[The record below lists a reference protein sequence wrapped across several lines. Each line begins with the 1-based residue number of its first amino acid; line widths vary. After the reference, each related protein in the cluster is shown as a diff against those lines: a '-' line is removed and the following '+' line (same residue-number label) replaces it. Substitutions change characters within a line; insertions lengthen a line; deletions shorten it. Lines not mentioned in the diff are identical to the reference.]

1 MKIKHFKWICIVAF
15 ILFCAQAVR
24 ADGRVLLMVPH
35 EEQMIKVG
43 LDFAER
49 HPSLLISYRLGAQNT
64 AALKGWTGTEWVY
77 VSVANFQS
85 GNFFREGPDEAI
97 IIQANQPFPEG
108 LIPSAS
114 WCDDVFKIN
123 SNKLR
128 PVIHLVGQ
136 ALHFRY
142 DDWKWFSKRYDM
154 SIAKLNPTESGI
166 YWYNRRLGD
175 VFKGKRKSGH
185 EDLLLW
191 EVVRLS
197 EVEVVESMAIEE
209 AALPTLISDEGDEI
223 DAPLVNEEEIP
234 EDSVNPLELDQPLA
248 EIVSPKSET

>member
-1 MKIKHFKWICIVAF
+1 MRIKNFKWICIVAF
-15 ILFCAQAVR
+15 ILLSVQTAH

-77 VSVANFQS
+77 VSVANFQA

-97 IIQANQPFPEG
+97 IIQSYQPFPEG
-108 LIPSAS
+108 LIPCAS
-114 WCDDVFKIN
+114 WCDNVFKIN
-123 SNKLR
+123 SNELR

-154 SIAKLNPTESGI
+154 SIDELNPTESGI

-185 EDLLLW
+185 KDLLLW
-191 EVVRLS
+191 EAVRLS
-197 EVEVVESMAIEE
+197 EVEIVESMASEE
-209 AALPTLISDEGDEI
+209 VALPTLISDEEEER
-223 DAPLVNEEEIP
+223 DAPVVNEEEIP
-234 EDSVNPLELDQPLA
+234 EEALNPLELDQPLA
-248 EIVSPKSET
+248 EIVSPNSEV

>member
-1 MKIKHFKWICIVAF
+1 MRMKHFKWICIVVY
-15 ILFCAQAVR
+15 ILQTAQAVH

-35 EEQMIKVG
+35 EEQMIEVG
-43 LDFAER
+43 LDFAEM
-49 HPSLLISYRLGAQNT
+49 HPSLLISYRLGEQNT

-85 GNFFREGPDEAI
+85 GNFFREGPDKAI
-97 IIQANQPFPEG
+97 IIQSNQPFPEG
-108 LIPSAS
+108 LIPCAS
-114 WCDDVFKIN
+114 WCDEVFKIN

-154 SIAKLNPTESGI
+154 PIAMLNPTESGI

-175 VFKGKRKSGH
+175 VFKGRRKSGH

-191 EVVRLS
+191 EAVRLS
-197 EVEVVESMAIEE
+197 ELEVVESMASEE
-209 AALPTLISDEGDEI
+209 VALPTLISEEGGEI
-223 DAPLVNEEEIP
+223 EAPVVNEESIP
-234 EDSVNPLELDQPLA
+234 AEALNPLELDQPSA
-248 EIVSPKSET
+248 EIVSPNSEV